1 MDIPRFAVVGL
12 GGFAKMHLRYV
23 QDVVEAGLGRHV
35 AQVAIPA
42 DRELFAEEVAALR
55 AQGVE
60 IFLSLREML
69 AEARERIDVT
79 CIPTG
84 TPLHRPMAVA
94 ALEAGT
100 NVLVEKPAAGSI
112 QDVGAL
118 IRARDAAGKLCAVG
132 YQHIYRPD
140 TQQLKQ
146 WVCEG
151 RFGAIKR
158 VKSFGCWPRNADYY
172 QRNGWAAR
180 LALQDTWVLDSPHN
194 NALAHAVNAMCYV
207 ACSRPGESLV
217 PTAVLAE
224 LYRANP
230 IESADTTVFRADT
243 REGVEV
249 FFAVSHCT
257 DRLLNPTTVFET
269 DQARIEWTYAGDT
282 TICWHDGATEHSEG
296 PGNVRRVA
304 EDVAQVLLGRKKSL
318 YCPLEV
324 ARAQTL
330 CICGTFESSAIHE
343 LPEGLRTVDA
353 KGFTAVRGMTEAVV
367 EAFEEA
373 ALFSE
378 LGVEWAQSGESVSL
392 EGYDYFPT
400 FRRQVGG

>member
-1 MDIPRFAVVGL
+1 MDVPRFAVVGM

-35 AQVAIPA
+35 AQVAIPSDQELSA
-42 DRELFAEEVAALR
+42 DEVAALR

-60 IFLSLREML
+60 VFSSLREML
-69 AEARERIDVT
+69 AEARERIEVT
-79 CIPTG
+79 CLPTG
-84 TPLHRPMAVA
+84 TPLHRSMAVA

-112 QDVGAL
+112 QDVEAM
-118 IRARDAAGKLCAVG
+118 IRARDASGKLCAVG
-132 YQHIYRPD
+132 YQHVYRPD
-140 TQQLKQ
+140 TQRLKQ

-151 RFGAIKR
+151 RFGAIRR

-180 LALQDTWVLDSPHN
+180 LAVQDTWVLDSPHN

-207 ACSRPGESLV
+207 ACSRPGESLS
-217 PTAVLAE
+217 PTAVQAE

-230 IESADTTVFRADT
+230 IESADTAVFRADT

-249 FFAVSHCT
+249 FFGVSHCT
-257 DRLLNPTTVFET
+257 DRLINPTTVFET
-269 DQARIEWTYAGDT
+269 DKARIEWTYGGDT
-282 TICWHDGATEHSEG
+282 TICWHDGKRDQFEG

-304 EDVAQVLLGRKKSL
+304 EDVAEVLLGRKESL

-343 LPEGLRTVDA
+343 LPTELRSVDGR
-353 KGFTAVRGMTEAVV
+353 GFTSVRGMTEAVV
-367 EAFEEA
+367 AAFEKA

-378 LGVEWAQSGESVSL
+378 IGVEWAKPGEAVSL

-400 FRRQVGG
+400 FRRRVGA